1 VKFINIPFQVGMH
14 EHKHVDRICDQDN
27 NSSLQKIRTQLR
39 IEVVLVCLN
48 RMMHTIPRTNGIES
62 LNDARKVQTLNTD
75 ASMVENLET
84 TYRQH
89 GGGGADDDEMWQ
101 TIPL

>member
-1 VKFINIPFQVGMH
+1 MH
-14 EHKHVDRICDQDN
+14 EHKHVDQICDQDN
-27 NSSLQKIRTQLR
+27 NSPLQKIITQLR
-39 IEVVLVCLN
+39 TEVVLVCLN
-48 RMMHTIPRTNGIES
+48 RMMHNIPRMNGIES

-89 GGGGADDDEMWQ
+89 GGVADDDEMWQ